1 MSLGR
6 GIGVQRAQ
14 LSACCLLALT
24 WGHEQG
30 CRHLVGMAGA
40 AGWGA
45 CREVSPNGVGL
56 TSGETSRRQLRSE
69 NPGPTQGCRPALVK
83 QLSHSLG
90 LNSSSAKTGEMSDV
104 WCGVVS
110 VCAHTHTHY
119 LCPVITVSHGWL
131 YFLFFTHC
139 NRHFP
144 KFFDTFF
151 EKYFFNGCKILSGL
165 VVA

>member
-1 MSLGR
+1 M
-6 GIGVQRAQ
+6 
-14 LSACCLLALT
+14 
-24 WGHEQG
+24 E
-30 CRHLVGMAGA
+30 M
-40 AGWGA
+40 
-45 CREVSPNGVGL
+45 SPNGVGL
-56 TSGETSRRQLRSE
+56 TLGEPSRRQLGSK

-104 WCGVVS
+104 WCDVC
-110 VCAHTHTHY
+110 VCAHTHA
-119 LCPVITVSHGWL
+119 LPVPVIIVSHGWL

-151 EKYFFNGCKILSGL
+151 EKYFFNGCKILNGL